1 MTRMILTLCLI
12 CSTAFLQA
20 CATVDGKGDPND
32 PLEGFNRAMY
42 SFNDGVDRYVLKPVA
57 RGYDAVTPA
66 PVQKGVSNFFSNLDD
81 VVVIVNDLLQFKFK
95 RAARDTGRF
104 LVNSTLGLFGLI
116 DWASD
121 MGLEKNNEDFGQT
134 LGYWGVPEGPY
145 VVLPF
150 LGPSTLR
157 DTGGLYVD
165 TAYLDPVYNEL
176 HEDWPPPSREN
187 TDAVWG
193 MTILKTIDTRAKL
206 LKAEKIMDQAALDPY
221 IFLREA
227 YLQRRKNLV
236 YDGNPPVEEP
246 IFNESELFDE

>member
-1 MTRMILTLCLI
+1 MTRMILILSLI

-57 RGYDAVTPA
+57 KGYNAVTPA

-95 RAARDTGRF
+95 RAAKDTGRL

-145 VVLPF
+145 LVLPF
-150 LGPSTLR
+150 LGPSTVR

-165 TAYLDPVYNEL
+165 TDYLDPIYNEL
-176 HEDWPPPSREN
+176 HEGWPPPSREN

-193 MTILKTIDTRAKL
+193 MTILKTVDTRAKL

-246 IFNESELFDE
+246 VFNESELFDE